1 MQETKKYIVF
11 RNKETGKFL
20 KDFKSKG
27 TLAFETQFTND
38 IEAASITIM
47 DAYEMQTERFEALA
61 VAMDCEVVV
70 VEATFDLKYSNGEE
84 VKQVEAVPT
93 EDLTDAIQTVI
104 KAYIQ
109 SKGGN

>member
-27 TLAFETQFTND
+27 TLAFETDFTHR

-47 DAYEMQTERFEALA
+47 DAYEKQKERFDALA
-61 VAMDCEVVV
+61 VATDCEVVV
-70 VEATFDLKYSNGEE
+70 VEATFNLKYLNGEE
-84 VKQVEAVPT
+84 VKEIERGEDAVH
-93 EDLTDAIQTVI
+93 I
-104 KAYIQ
+104 KKAFKELLSVFAQ
-109 SKGGN
+109 EEE

>member
-20 KDFKSKG
+20 KSFKSKG
-27 TLAFETQFTND
+27 TLAFETPFTNE

-47 DAYEMQTERFEALA
+47 DAFETQTERFKALA
-61 VAMDCEVVV
+61 KATDCEVVV
-70 VEATFDLKYSNGEE
+70 VEATFNLKYLNGKDVEKVE
-84 VKQVEAVPT
+84 VAAT
-93 EDLTDAIQTVI
+93 EDVSEAIKTVI
-104 KAYIQ
+104 KAYMA

>member
-1 MQETKKYIVF
+1 MKETKQFIVF
-11 RNKETGKFL
+11 RNKETGEFL

-27 TLAFETQFTND
+27 TLAFETHFTNE

-47 DAYEMQTERFEALA
+47 DAYETQTERFDALA

-70 VEATFDLKYSNGEE
+70 VEATFNLKYLNGKDVKE
-84 VKQVEAVPT
+84 VEVVPS
-93 EDLTDAIQTVI
+93 EDITDAIQTVV